1 MIPPMKDLIAN
12 TIMSALPDASV
23 KVESA
28 DGTHWTAIVISSSF
42 EGLMLVKQH
51 QIVLNALKSEF
62 DSERLHALQLQT
74 FTPQKWEAAQA
85 DQSPLSVV

>member
-1 MIPPMKDLIAN
+1 MKDLIAK

-23 KVESA
+23 RVESP
-28 DGTHWTAIVISSSF
+28 DGTHWSAIVVSPSF

-51 QIVLNALKSEF
+51 QMVLNALKSEF

-74 FTPQKWEAAQA
+74 FTPQKWEAAQERR
-85 DQSPLSVV
+85 SPLSVV